1 MSMFVLCLA
10 LYFII
15 RPQDQKEVQRMKKY
29 EVMYIVRP
37 NVEEEARKA
46 LIEEMNTVFVT
57 KNSTVDSVKE
67 WGMRELAYE
76 IKGETKGYY
85 VLLNV
90 TATPEAVK
98 EFERIANIKENI
110 IRFVSYI
117 FHFHPFI
124 TQIFYPLIYL

>member
-98 EFERIANIKENI
+98 EFERIANIKENF
-110 IRFVSYI
+110 IRYI
-117 FHFHPFI
+117 
-124 TQIFYPLIYL
+124 TVAE

>member
-1 MSMFVLCLA
+1 
-10 LYFII
+10 
-15 RPQDQKEVQRMKKY
+15 MKKY

-37 NVEEEARKA
+37 NVEEDARKA
-46 LIEEMNTVFVT
+46 LIEEINAVFT
-57 KNSTVDSVKE
+57 AKDSTVDNVKE

-98 EFERIANIKENI
+98 EFERVANIKENI
-110 IRFVSYI
+110 IRF
-117 FHFHPFI
+117 I
-124 TQIFYPLIYL
+124 TVVE